1 MFKKTFHWVYGRKSG
16 EQQQVVIGPFSSEM
30 RAVMASEKL
39 DDSEVIPLK
48 TSNQA
53 DATRQIKARL
63 FEKESPSLASKVI
76 TRFRHPKAQDEEK
89 KEVEG
94 GIPTDI
100 S

>member
-48 TSNQA
+48 TSNQS

-63 FEKESPSLASKVI
+63 FEKESGAGLASKVI
-76 TRFRHPKAQDEEK
+76 TRFRHPKSKDEK
-89 KEVEG
+89 KEVEDG
-94 GIPTDI
+94 VPTDT